1 MADETEEKAPVLH
14 SVLVQ
19 GKWQWTSSGGSAKW
33 TPAQQ
38 GIRFPRVTEDKQDLY
53 QVLRSRLKI
62 RGRGESVAINFT
74 SEPGKDFVIL
84 GYAVSYKGETDD

>member
-1 MADETEEKAPVLH
+1 MAESIDPDVQH
-14 SVLVQ
+14 GVLVR

-38 GIRFPRVTEDKQDLY
+38 GIRFPRLSESVQNTY
-53 QVLRSRLKI
+53 SVLRSRLKI
-62 RGRGESVAINFT
+62 RGRGESVAMSFT